1 MAPVKTTCPTLDGK
15 LISVNITIIGL
26 GKIGL
31 PFAVQAANQGHSV
44 IGCDINPKTVD
55 LVNSAQTP
63 FPGETGLEDRLRR
76 AVQEGKLVASTET
89 AEAVQQ
95 SEAVVI
101 LVPVLVDNQGQ
112 PDFTFI
118 DSATEAIAKGL
129 KPGTLI
135 CYETTLPVGTT
146 RNRFGKMLE
155 EKTGLTCGEGFYL
168 AFSPERIASGT
179 AFHDFEYYPKIVGG
193 VNSKSEEAAT
203 SFYKTIFQFSDRE
216 DLKRKN
222 GVWPIGSVEAA
233 EFAKLAETTYR
244 DVNIG
249 LSNQFAAYA
258 EKIGV
263 DIYKIIEA
271 CNSQPYSHLHQPGI
285 AVGGHCIPVY
295 PHFYLH
301 GDPEAQIVSSARLV
315 NKSVPVR
322 MIDVLNEHFGDL
334 AGKRV
339 AILGLAYRAG
349 VKEHAFSGAKDLASE
364 VLDRGGK
371 PLVHDPM
378 YSDDE
383 LNALGFDCYSFGE
396 TCDAVI
402 LHTSH
407 ADYKALSYENFPGA
421 QIFIDGRN
429 SAPQSIRDSIKTF
442 VIGKGF

>member
-1 MAPVKTTCPTLDGK
+1 VK
-15 LISVNITIIGL
+15 VTIIGL

-31 PFAVQAANQGHSV
+31 PFAVQAANSGHSV
-44 IGCDINPKTVD
+44 IGCDINQRTVD

-63 FPGETGLEDRLRR
+63 FPGEAGLEGNLAR
-76 AVQEGKLVASTET
+76 AVKEGKLVASTNT
-89 AEAVQQ
+89 ADAVQE
-95 SEAVVI
+95 SDAVVI
-101 LVPVLVDNQGQ
+101 LVPVLVDNQGK

-118 DSATEAIAKGL
+118 DNATDAIALGL
-129 KPGTLI
+129 KPGTLV

-146 RNRFGKMLE
+146 RSRFGKMLE
-155 EKTGLTCGEGFYL
+155 EKSGLTCGEDFYL
-168 AFSPERIASGT
+168 AFSPERISSGT
-179 AFHDFEYYPKIVGG
+179 AFHDFGYYPKIVGG
-193 VNSKSEEAAT
+193 VNPKSEEVAT
-203 SFYKTIFQFSDRE
+203 SFYESIFQFSERA

-258 EKIGV
+258 EKIDV

-295 PHFYLH
+295 PHFYLQ
-301 GDPEAQIVSSARLV
+301 GDPEAKIVSSARLV
-315 NKSVPVR
+315 NKSVPLR
-322 MIDVLNEHFGDL
+322 MIDVLSDHFGDL
-334 AGKRV
+334 SGKKV

-349 VKEHAFSGAKDLASE
+349 VKEHAFSGAKDLVSE
-364 VLDRGGK
+364 TISRGAQA
-371 PLVHDPM
+371 LVHDPM

-383 LNALGFDCYSFGE
+383 IEKLGFTPYTLGDP
-396 TCDAVI
+396 CDAVI
-402 LHTSH
+402 LHTNH
-407 ADYKALSYENFPGA
+407 ADYKDIISENFPGA
-421 QIFIDGRN
+421 GIFIDGRN
-429 SAPQSIRDSIKTF
+429 SAPQSIRETMKTF

>member
-1 MAPVKTTCPTLDGK
+1 MSVK
-15 LISVNITIIGL
+15 ITIIGL

-55 LVNSAQTP
+55 SVNSAQTP

-76 AVQEGKLVASTET
+76 AVSEGKLIASTHT
-89 AEAVQQ
+89 TEAVKQ
-95 SEAVVI
+95 SDAVVI

-118 DSATEAIAKGL
+118 DSATDAIGDGL
-129 KPGTLI
+129 KPGTLV

-155 EKTGLTCGEGFYL
+155 EKSGLTCGQDFYL

-193 VNSKSEEAAT
+193 VDSKSEEVAT
-203 SFYKTIFQFSDRE
+203 SFYESIFQFSDRE

-249 LSNQFAAYA
+249 LSNQFASYA
-258 EKIGV
+258 EKVGV
-263 DIYKIIEA
+263 DIYRIIEA

-295 PHFYLH
+295 PHFYLQ
-301 GDPEAQIVSSARLV
+301 GDPEAEIVRSARLV
-315 NKSVPVR
+315 NKSVPLR
-322 MIDVLNEHFGDL
+322 MVDVLREHFGDL
-334 AGKRV
+334 SGKRV

-349 VKEHAFSGAKDLASE
+349 VKEHAFSGAKDLVSE
-364 VLDRGGK
+364 LLKRGAK
-371 PLVHDPM
+371 PFIHDPM
-378 YSDDE
+378 YSDEE
-383 LNALGFDCYSFGE
+383 LKNLGFDCYYLGDS
-396 TCDAVI
+396 CDAVI
-402 LHTSH
+402 LHTNH
-407 ADYKALSYENFPGA
+407 TNYKDIVSEDFPGA

-429 SAPQSIRDSIKTF
+429 SAPSSIRDTMKTF